1 MRNTEAN
8 RTGQRSRRS
17 WRIPSAVEQAG
28 IMGKRPAVPSHDRSP
43 VDPTFELAHELS
55 CRSFLPRRVVRRYP
69 VLKSASASARHP
81 KKDAVNRTFGNVYD
95 DEQRARVC
103 NASISWNVPSR
114 VSRFAC
120 FVAIP
125 RLWRARLRVSPALML
140 FTSAYLKLQG

>member
-43 VDPTFELAHELS
+43 LDPTFELAHELS

-69 VLKSASASARHP
+69 VLKSASRFRAAS
-81 KKDAVNRTFGNVYD
+81 KKHAVNRTFGNVHE
-95 DEQRARVC
+95 DEQRAHVC
-103 NASISWNVPSR
+103 DASISWNVPSR

-125 RLWRARLRVSPALML
+125 RLWRARLRMSSALML
-140 FTSAYLKLQG
+140 FTGAY